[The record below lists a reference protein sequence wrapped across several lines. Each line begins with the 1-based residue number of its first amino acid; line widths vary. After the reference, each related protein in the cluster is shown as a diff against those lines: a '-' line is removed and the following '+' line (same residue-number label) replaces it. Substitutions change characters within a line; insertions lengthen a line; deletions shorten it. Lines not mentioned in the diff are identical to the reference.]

1 MNVEYFISKRIV
13 SAKEN
18 KNVFSRPI
26 IRLTIFA
33 IALSVAIMLIS
44 LSILDGFQSEITNK
58 VISFGSHIQIF
69 NKEKISDTEEI
80 PLELTDSLLIS
91 VQQNSEI
98 KDISNIIYDFGLV
111 KTDDDFMGINLK
123 GVEEDYDFSAFS
135 DKIID
140 GDRIKSDS
148 SIFISENI
156 ANKLKLKVTDKIRV
170 YFPSVNSER
179 ANVRPFYVCGIF
191 NINMNEL
198 DEFLA
203 FVSLSK
209 LQKLKKWEENEV
221 SLIEIKVSDFTKVD
235 EVKESLRSSLDSITF
250 VSLSELHRLK
260 KMQED
265 TISFIEIKLLD
276 FSNVDDLA
284 VVPNS
289 LELSLDSFKL
299 SLDSINI
306 LIKKNPSKTIVSI
319 KDLYP
324 QIFDWLDLMNVN
336 VVVIIV
342 LMLIV
347 AVVNI
352 ITSLLILILE
362 KTKFI
367 GILKSLGTSNL
378 SIRKVFMYNSIYL
391 VFKGLLWGNI
401 IALLILFI
409 QHYFQIISLDP
420 ELYYMNSVPISFDLL
435 SFLMLNIG
443 TLIVCFVMM
452 ILPTIVITKISAVK
466 AIRFE

>member
-18 KNVFSRPI
+18 KNIFSRPI
-26 IRLTIFA
+26 IRITIFA
-33 IALSVAIMLIS
+33 IALSVAVMLIS
-44 LSILDGFQSEITNK
+44 LSILDGFQSEVTNK
-58 VISFGSHIQIF
+58 VISFGSHIQIS
-69 NKEKISDTEEI
+69 NYEKSSEKEEI
-80 PLELTDSLLIS
+80 PLELTDSFLNS

-98 KDISNIIYDFGLV
+98 TDIYNVIYDFGLV
-111 KTDDDFMGINLK
+111 KTDDDFMGINMK
-123 GVEEDYDFSAFS
+123 GVDKYYNFSAFS

-140 GDRIKSDS
+140 GNLLNSDS

-156 ANKLKLKVTDKIRV
+156 AHKLKLKVTDKIRV
-170 YFPSVNSER
+170 YFPSLNSER
-179 ANVRPFYVCGIF
+179 ANVRPFYVCGIY
-191 NINMNEL
+191 NTNMNEF
-198 DEFLA
+198 DETLA
-203 FVSLSK
+203 FVSLSR
-209 LQKLKKWEENEV
+209 LQKLKKWQENEV
-221 SLIEIKVSDFTKVD
+221 SLIEIKVSDFAKVD
-235 EVKESLRSSLDSITF
+235 EVKNQLE
-250 VSLSELHRLK
+250 VSV
-260 KMQED
+260 ED
-265 TISFIEIKLLD
+265 YY
-276 FSNVDDLA
+276 N
-284 VVPNS
+284 
-289 LELSLDSFKL
+289 
-299 SLDSINI
+299 
-306 LIKKNPSKTIVSI
+306 KNIVSI

-324 QIFDWLDLMNVN
+324 QIFDWMDLMNVN
-336 VVVIIV
+336 VVVIII

-352 ITSLLILILE
+352 ITSLLIMILE

-378 SIRKVFMYNSIYL
+378 SIRKVFMYNSMYL
-391 VFKGLLWGNI
+391 VSKGLLWGNI

-409 QHYFQIISLDP
+409 QHHFQIISLDP
-420 ELYYMNSVPISFDLL
+420 ELYYMNSVPISFDLF

>member
-44 LSILDGFQSEITNK
+44 LSVLDGFQSEITNK
-58 VISFGSHIQIF
+58 VISFSSHIQIS
-69 NKEKISDTEEI
+69 NNEKISETEEI

-91 VQQNSEI
+91 VQHNSAI
-98 KDISNIIYDFGLV
+98 KDISNIIYEFGLV

-123 GVEEDYDFSAFS
+123 GVEDDYDFSDFS

-156 ANKLKLKVTDKIRV
+156 ANKLNLKVTDKIRV

-179 ANVRPFYVCGIF
+179 VNVRPFYVCGIF

-198 DEFLA
+198 DESLS

-221 SLIEIKVSDFTKVD
+221 SLIEINVSDFTKVD
-235 EVKESLRSSLDSITF
+235 EVKN
-250 VSLSELHRLK
+250 
-260 KMQED
+260 Q
-265 TISFIEIKLLD
+265 
-276 FSNVDDLA
+276 LA
-284 VVPNS
+284 VSVEDYYN
-289 LELSLDSFKL
+289 
-299 SLDSINI
+299 
-306 LIKKNPSKTIVSI
+306 KNIVSI

-324 QIFDWLDLMNVN
+324 QIFDWLDLMNIN

-391 VFKGLLWGNI
+391 VSKGLLWGNI
-401 IALLILFI
+401 IALLILFT
-409 QHYFQIISLDP
+409 QYSFQIISLDP
-420 ELYYMNSVPISFDLL
+420 KIYYMNSVPISFDLL

>member
-1 MNVEYFISKRIV
+1 MNIEYFISKRIV

-44 LSILDGFQSEITNK
+44 LSVLDGFQSEITNK
-58 VISFGSHIQIF
+58 VISFGSHIQIS
-69 NKEKISDTEEI
+69 NYEKSSEKEEI
-80 PLELTDSLLIS
+80 PLRLTDSFLIS

-98 KDISNIIYDFGLV
+98 KDVSNIIYDFGLV

-123 GVEEDYDFSAFS
+123 GVEEDYNFSTFS

-140 GDRIKSDS
+140 GDRINSDS

-156 ANKLKLKVTDKIRV
+156 ANKLNLKVTDKIRV

-179 ANVRPFYVCGIF
+179 VNVRPFYVCGIF

-198 DEFLA
+198 DESLS

-235 EVKESLRSSLDSITF
+235 EVKN
-250 VSLSELHRLK
+250 
-260 KMQED
+260 Q
-265 TISFIEIKLLD
+265 
-276 FSNVDDLA
+276 LA
-284 VVPNS
+284 VSVEDYYN
-289 LELSLDSFKL
+289 
-299 SLDSINI
+299 
-306 LIKKNPSKTIVSI
+306 KNIVSI

-391 VFKGLLWGNI
+391 VSKGLLWGNI
-401 IALLILFI
+401 IALSLLFI
-409 QHYFQIISLDP
+409 QYHFQIISLDP
-420 ELYYMNSVPISFDLL
+420 ETYYMETVPVSFEIL
-435 SFLMLNIG
+435 SFLLINLI
-443 TLIVCFVMM
+443 TLIVCFIMM

-466 AIRFE
+466 AIKFE

>member
-44 LSILDGFQSEITNK
+44 LSILDGFQSEVTNK
-58 VISFGSHIQIF
+58 VISFGSHIQIS
-69 NKEKISDTEEI
+69 NYEKSSDSEEI
-80 PLELTDSLLIS
+80 PLRLTDSFLIS
-91 VQQNSEI
+91 VHQNSEI
-98 KDISNIIYDFGLV
+98 KDVSNIIYDFGLV

-123 GVEEDYDFSAFS
+123 GVEEDYNFSTFS

-140 GDRIKSDS
+140 GDRINSDS

-156 ANKLKLKVTDKIRV
+156 ANKLNLKVTDKIRV

-179 ANVRPFYVCGIF
+179 VDVRPFYVCGIF

-198 DEFLA
+198 DESLA

-235 EVKESLRSSLDSITF
+235 EVKNQLDE
-250 VSLSELHRLK
+250 VK
-260 KMQED
+260 NQ
-265 TISFIEIKLLD
+265 
-276 FSNVDDLA
+276 LA
-284 VVPNS
+284 VSVEDYYYN
-289 LELSLDSFKL
+289 
-299 SLDSINI
+299 
-306 LIKKNPSKTIVSI
+306 KNIVSI

-336 VVVIIV
+336 VVVIII

-378 SIRKVFMYNSIYL
+378 SIRKVFMYNSMYL
-391 VFKGLLWGNI
+391 VSKGLLWGNI